1 MANKVKRK
9 YLILIA
15 LLLVNVV
22 GFFIADSY
30 FKKQESE
37 TSANTSFIESAAV
50 TGARIL
56 YVDKVLGVGID
67 LLRKIGD

>member
-15 LLLVNVV
+15 LLLVNAV
-22 GFFIADSY
+22 GFFIADTY
-30 FKKQESE
+30 FKKQEAD
-37 TSANTSFIESAAV
+37 TSATTSFIESATT
-50 TGARIL
+50 TGAQIL
-56 YVDKVLGVGID
+56 YTEKILGVGID

>member
-15 LLLVNVV
+15 LLLVNFV

-37 TSANTSFIESAAV
+37 TAATTSIIESAAA

-56 YVDKVLGVGID
+56 YADKILGVGID